1 MYKKKK
7 NVWEVCE
14 IECESPENPKNGEVI
29 QRTLLLKIP
38 TLAGSK
44 SPGPRRLS
52 CSASVMWLDSVP
64 DGRGKCDSFSASP
77 KVQAAFT
84 EKQKSGGGGAH
95 CRSPQRHGKD
105 TCPCPRPVPVTRMDR
120 ESERPLGGDVLLWGA
135 EWCSR
140 TGSLNLV
147 GG

>member
-52 CSASVMWLDSVP
+52 CSASVMWLDSAP

-84 EKQKSGGGGAH
+84 EKQKSGGGGHTAGAH
-95 CRSPQRHGKD
+95 EDAGMKPARAPGPCQSPGW
-105 TCPCPRPVPVTRMDR
+105 T
-120 ESERPLGGDVLLWGA
+120 ERASGPLGVTSSCGEQSGA
-135 EWCSR
+135 A
-140 TGSLNLV
+140 GL
-147 GG
+147 GH